1 MNDFQAIAD
10 RVEIEALRGEF
21 TDAVMMRDR
30 PRLASLFTPDG
41 ALRMPDIPAEQIGR
55 EEIRAGGERLQSQW
69 DFFVQTTHPGT
80 ILLDGDTATGRAYV
94 QELARTLDGRQ
105 GLNYAVYHDR
115 YQRTTEGW
123 KFAERLYE
131 VRYLDTS
138 PLAGAA
144 PHAAQDSG
152 TNPADTTATPA
163 PVASFTD
170 PATAERLERV
180 AAALRAGGFAAEIL
194 EDAAEARARIKDLV
208 PEGASV
214 LTGASETLR
223 LSGIDE
229 DINTGGRYDAIRPRL
244 LAIDR
249 ATGADE
255 IRRLA
260 AGPGIRRQQRRRGH
274 RDRLA
279 RSCLG
284 QRQPTPCQRGRR
296 RPRRLDRRRAKGG
309 ARPEHSAAPRRGA
322 RPPTGERPRP
332 GGVRDAQR
340 RQPPAHPQRGTPPRA
355 RHRAASP
362 RGHRILTRPPG
373 SVWLTG
379 SEPVIDG
386 GDLDGGFVADCE
398 LVATGRHGPVPLEA
412 VASTAPRRLR

>member
-41 ALRMPDIPAEQIGR
+41 ALRMPNIPVEQVGR
-55 EEIRAGGERLQSQW
+55 EEIIAGGERLQSLW
-69 DFFVQTTHPGT
+69 DFFVQNTHPGT
-80 ILLDGDTATGRAYV
+80 ILLDGDTATGRAYI

-115 YQRTTEGW
+115 YQRTVEGW
-123 KFAERLYE
+123 KFAERVYE

-138 PLAGAA
+138 PLAGTA
-144 PHAAQDSG
+144 PHAAQGSG
-152 TNPADTTATPA
+152 AAPADATRADAPAAPA
-163 PVASFTD
+163 PAASFAD
-170 PATAERLERV
+170 PASAEQLERA

-194 EDAAEARARIKDLV
+194 DDAAAARVRVKDLV

-229 DINTGGRYDAIRPRL
+229 DINAGGRYDAIRPRV

-255 IRRLA
+255 IRRLL
-260 AGPGIRRQQRRRGH
+260 AGPDYVVNSVAAVTETGSLV
-274 RDRLA
+274 LA
-279 RSCLG
+279 SGSGSQL
-284 QRQPTPCQRGRR
+284 P
-296 RPRRLDRRRAKGG
+296 ANAGG
-309 ARPEHSAAPRRGA
+309 AAHAVWIVGAQKVVPDLSTALRRVEEHALPLENVRAQAVYGKPSAVNRLLVLNAEPH
-322 RPPTGERPRP
+322 P
-332 GGVRDAQR
+332 G
-340 RQPPAHPQRGTPPRA
+340 RGTVLLLR
-355 RHRAASP
+355 
-362 RGHRILTRPPG
+362 
-373 SVWLTG
+373 
-379 SEPVIDG
+379 
-386 GDLDGGFVADCE
+386 
-398 LVATGRHGPVPLEA
+398 EA
-412 VASTAPRRLR
+412 IGY